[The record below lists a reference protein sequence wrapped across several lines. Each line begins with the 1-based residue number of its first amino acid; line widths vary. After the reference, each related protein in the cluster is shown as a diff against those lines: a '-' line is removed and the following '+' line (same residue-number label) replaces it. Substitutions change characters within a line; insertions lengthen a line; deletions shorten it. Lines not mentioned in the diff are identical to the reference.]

1 MILKNSYSG
10 ILLLDLDMVASRIG
24 FINFQNNMQCHMSKM
39 PFSNLEMR
47 HISSEAAKYVT
58 ASEGDTKKCIVLDCD
73 NTLWGGVVGE
83 DGTNGITL
91 DQNHPGSYYIKFQK
105 DLLNLKSQGVLL
117 AICSKNNE
125 SDVLSVFQD
134 NENMVLKEIF
144 FLCKINW
151 NLKPDNIKE
160 IANLNIGLQHIV
172 FIDDSD
178 FEIKMVTELLP
189 EVTLFGST
197 SYQA

>member
-24 FINFQNNMQCHMSKM
+24 FTTFKYYAMAYVKDAT
-39 PFSNLEMR
+39 NLAMR

-91 DQNHPGSYYIKFQK
+91 DQNHPGSYIT
-105 DLLNLKSQGVLL
+105 S
-117 AICSKNNE
+117 SK
-125 SDVLSVFQD
+125 
-134 NENMVLKEIF
+134 K
-144 FLCKINW
+144 
-151 NLKPDNIKE
+151 
-160 IANLNIGLQHIV
+160 
-172 FIDDSD
+172 
-178 FEIKMVTELLP
+178 T
-189 EVTLFGST
+189 
-197 SYQA
+197 Y